1 MVCSFIHSLVC
12 CLCMNK
18 RSHLKDLY
26 WSLILVHHREAEE
39 LAEVEAKLVGFL
51 LLIHA

>member
-18 RSHLKDLY
+18 RSRLKDLY